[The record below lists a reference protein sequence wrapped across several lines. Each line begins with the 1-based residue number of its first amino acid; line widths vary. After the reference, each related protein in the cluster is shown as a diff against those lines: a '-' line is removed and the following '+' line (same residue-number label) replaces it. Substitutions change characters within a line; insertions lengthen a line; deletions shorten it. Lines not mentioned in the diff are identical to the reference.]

1 MTDHPNYNDAVA
13 NLQRY
18 LRRLVVFDEYKDIN
32 LVPID
37 GIFEE
42 QTREALKE
50 YQRTRG
56 LPITGKAEKLTW
68 DTLFAEY
75 VADMRKNNRRAFPD
89 IFPASPENYQ
99 TEFGEE
105 SAFIKFL
112 QFILDELRISYDSLP
127 PFEQSGIFDMDTS
140 LAVKEFQRISLL
152 PMTGRVNRDT
162 WNYISDA
169 YNAYARNT
177 Y

>member
-18 LRRLVVFDEYKDIN
+18 LRRLVVFDEYKNID

-75 VADMRKNNRRAFPD
+75 AAERPR
-89 IFPASPENYQ
+89 
-99 TEFGEE
+99 
-105 SAFIKFL
+105 
-112 QFILDELRISYDSLP
+112 
-127 PFEQSGIFDMDTS
+127 
-140 LAVKEFQRISLL
+140 
-152 PMTGRVNRDT
+152 
-162 WNYISDA
+162 
-169 YNAYARNT
+169 
-177 Y
+177 